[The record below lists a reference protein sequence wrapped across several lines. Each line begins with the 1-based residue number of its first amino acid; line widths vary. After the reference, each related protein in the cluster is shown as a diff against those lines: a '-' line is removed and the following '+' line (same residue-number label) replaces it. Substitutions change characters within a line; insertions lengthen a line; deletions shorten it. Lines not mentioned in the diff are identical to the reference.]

1 VNPEQIPE
9 LIAKIGLADPRVRRE
24 DKIERRAQI
33 IMWAGILAD
42 VPFDYALT
50 AAQKHYAKSTWPIL
64 PADIATQWAS
74 TVRDRMNRDVDPA
87 PPVDPDNEPAYRAA
101 LAAHRRAVATGQQP
115 PVDHKAL
122 TSGPAAE
129 EVERRLKTLGQYI
142 PRSVDE
148 VLNEFRPRRAA
159 RFAAIRTGQPDALA
173 VPCPV
178 ETCRAAA
185 KDSCTR
191 PGKGGRRH
199 RLANPH
205 PSRIDAAE
213 GAAA

>member
-1 VNPEQIPE
+1 MNPDQIPQ
-9 LIAKIGLADPRVRRE
+9 LIAQIALADPRIRRDDPTE
-24 DKIERRAQI
+24 QRAQI
-33 IMWAGILAD
+33 LMWAGILAD
-42 VPFDYALT
+42 VPYEYAVT
-50 AAQKHYAKSTWPIL
+50 AVHQHYAKSTWPIL
-64 PADIATQWAS
+64 PADVATRWAA

-87 PPVDPDNEPAYRAA
+87 PPVDPDNETAYRAA

-129 EVERRLKTLGQYI
+129 EVERRMAALGTYM
-142 PRSVDE
+142 PPSVRD
-148 VLNEFRPRRAA
+148 VLAAYRPAAAA
-159 RFAAIRTGQPDALA
+159 RAIAIRAGRPDALA

-178 ETCRAAA
+178 ETCRAPA
-185 KDSCTR
+185 KETCTR

-205 PSRIDAAE
+205 PSRTDAA
-213 GAAA
+213 GGTA